1 MESVLILDDDPA
13 NLHGIA
19 DVLRSEHYS
28 VLEASSGLQA
38 IEAEKNCG
46 LVSVFVTDMDLPQ
59 SSGTEIALKLLT
71 LDPNLPVLF
80 VSGTPMVWWTSRDAS
95 NFKQF
100 SPTSV
105 DFIEKPFSAS
115 QLLMRVR
122 NLIGRTRTVTSK

>member
-46 LVSVFVTDMDLPQ
+46 PVSVFVTDMDLPE

-80 VSGTPMVWWTSRDAS
+80 ISGTPMVRWTSRDAY